1 MKKLVV
7 AVLLMASVSCF
18 ADEKY
23 SAVISNIP
31 PEIRTMMTGRTWHD
45 MCPLGLEKLAYIV
58 NFSF

>member
-31 PEIRTMMTGRTWHD
+31 PEIKDHD
-45 MCPLGLEKLAYIV
+45 DGQDLARHV
-58 NFSF
+58 PARP